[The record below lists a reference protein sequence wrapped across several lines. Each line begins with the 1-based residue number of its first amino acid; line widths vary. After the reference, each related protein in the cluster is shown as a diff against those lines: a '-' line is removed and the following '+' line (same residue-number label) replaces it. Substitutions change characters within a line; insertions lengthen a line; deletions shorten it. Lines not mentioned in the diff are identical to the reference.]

1 MNYTSKNDF
10 DIKTTF
16 NAECKFKENVYDNY
30 WCLYSSMKYTH
41 PETKKPWHIGINGKG
56 KAVRGSK
63 AKKNKPCAHFLP
75 HLICG

>member
-1 MNYTSKNDF
+1 
-10 DIKTTF
+10 
-16 NAECKFKENVYDNY
+16 
-30 WCLYSSMKYTH
+30 MKYTH

-56 KAVRGSK
+56 KSVRGSK